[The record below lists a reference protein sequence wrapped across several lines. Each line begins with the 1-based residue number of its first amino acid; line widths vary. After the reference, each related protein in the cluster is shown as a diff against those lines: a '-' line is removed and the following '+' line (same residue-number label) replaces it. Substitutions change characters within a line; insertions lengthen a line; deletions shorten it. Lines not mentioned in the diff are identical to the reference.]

1 MAWLA
6 VSAIICNSSA
16 AVTSHVR
23 TEGCG
28 VNRRFTHSA
37 SAIAAPLEAGIIA
50 LSARPSTHLSANNA
64 QPGHGAVLVELFT
77 SGGCSSCPPADALL
91 QKVNGKYSDAGQLI
105 VCVSEH
111 VTYWNGLGWS
121 DPFSSPAYTE
131 RQNAYGQRFHLD
143 SVYTP
148 QIVVNG
154 RSRLLAVTAP
164 SPSSNSTGGLN
175 VSSWRSYRL
184 CQP

>member
-1 MAWLA
+1 
-6 VSAIICNSSA
+6 
-16 AVTSHVR
+16 
-23 TEGCG
+23 

-37 SAIAAPLEAGIIA
+37 SSIAAALGAGTIA
-50 LSARPSTHLSANNA
+50 LSARPSTHQSANNA

-77 SGGCSSCPPADALL
+77 SEGCSSCPPANALL

-105 VCVSEH
+105 VGVSEH

-131 RQNAYGQRFHLD
+131 RQNAYDQRFHLD

-148 QIVVNG
+148 KSWSMA

-164 SPSSNSTGGLN
+164 VSFEQFDRRIKCLKLAFISSLPALMATG
-175 VSSWRSYRL
+175 
-184 CQP
+184 